1 MKYAKDFRQIARD
14 NLRGRWGMAVVAG
27 VVASLLG
34 ATGSGIN
41 INLDES
47 TTYEL
52 EALLSHIRNGW
63 PGIYQ
68 LLVTFITAAV
78 ALSLAVAVGL
88 FILGSIISLGYHKFH
103 LDLYDPEST
112 ASLGTLFK
120 FFPHWK
126 NAVLTRLR
134 KTLIVLLWTF
144 LLIVPGIIA
153 AYNYAMTDYILA
165 ENPSLTP
172 KEAMARSKALMEGNR
187 WRLFC
192 LEFSFIGWALLCI
205 LTLGIGALFLNPYM
219 NAAEMA
225 FYKELTKEPLYL
237 PEV

>member
-78 ALSLAVAVGL
+78 ALSLAVAVG
-88 FILGSIISLGYHKFH
+88 
-103 LDLYDPEST
+103 
-112 ASLGTLFK
+112 
-120 FFPHWK
+120 
-126 NAVLTRLR
+126 
-134 KTLIVLLWTF
+134 
-144 LLIVPGIIA
+144 
-153 AYNYAMTDYILA
+153 
-165 ENPSLTP
+165 
-172 KEAMARSKALMEGNR
+172 
-187 WRLFC
+187 
-192 LEFSFIGWALLCI
+192 
-205 LTLGIGALFLNPYM
+205 
-219 NAAEMA
+219 
-225 FYKELTKEPLYL
+225 
-237 PEV
+237 